1 MQAAGTTQK
10 TQKKCLSSLQI
21 PQVRS
26 ESSQSGGETD
36 IQSIKSAC
44 RVKY

>member
-1 MQAAGTTQK
+1 MTQK

-26 ESSQSGGETD
+26 ESSQPDGETD
-36 IQSIKSAC
+36 THSIKLAC